1 VRLYYQYPVYFNVI
15 GLNNLNGGLNLLA
28 ATAVFQNEPYASS

>member
-1 VRLYYQYPVYFNVI
+1 VI